1 MNTYSKWKLN
11 FAIILINKILFQH
24 AVSGHFDLYLFFL
37 FTFSMQREN
46 KIGQRN
52 ISDYLNVLSKYF
64 PEQSQNFME
73 DVHATDHLMS
83 LLRNELIPYI
93 IIFQLMFTY

>member
-52 ISDYLNVLSKYF
+52 ISDYLNVPSKYF
-64 PEQSQNFME
+64 PKQSQNFME
-73 DVHATDHLMS
+73 DVHATDYLMS